1 MNQYIKDII
10 ERRIKDLP
18 TLPVVAT
25 RIFEVTNDPEATVE
39 DLKEI
44 ISTDQVVT
52 GRILRAVNSA
62 YYGFPRQ
69 VDTLS
74 KAIVILG
81 FNNVRSLALSVSIME
96 MYTKKSATGFNYQ
109 ELWKHAVGT
118 AFCARALAKVFHPR
132 EMEKLFIAGL
142 LHDIGLVAMNQCFP
156 KDFVGVLRESLR
168 SQRPIHAVEEEKFNF
183 NHGDIG
189 QFIADRWLLPK
200 GLSQAIGMHHMP
212 HKASEEDKA
221 MVYAVHTA
229 DFVCKRFG
237 FGDFGDN
244 IMYDFKLAFRPA
256 LDMYGI
262 TEKGA
267 EGEVDAL
274 LKKDIG
280 EAAAFIDIFK

>member
-25 RIFEVTNDPEATVE
+25 RIFEVTNDPESSVD

-118 AFCARALAKVFHPR
+118 AFCARALAKVHHPR
-132 EMEKLFIAGL
+132 DMEKLFIAGL
-142 LHDIGLVAMNQCFP
+142 LHDIGLVALNQCFP
-156 KDFVGVLRESLR
+156 KDFVVVLKEVHKSH
-168 SQRPIHAVEEEKFNF
+168 RPLNLVEQEKFNF

-189 QFIADRWLLPK
+189 QYIADRWLLPK
-200 GLSQAIGMHHMP
+200 GLTQAIGLHHSP
-212 HKASEEDKA
+212 QKATFEDKPL
-221 MVYAVHTA
+221 VWAVHTA
-229 DFVCKRFG
+229 DFICKRFG
-237 FGDFGDN
+237 FGDFGDST
-244 IMYDFKLAFRPA
+244 MYDYKMAFRPA

-267 EGEVDAL
+267 EGEINDIL
-274 LKKDIG
+274 IKDIE
-280 EAAAFIDIFK
+280 EARVFVDMFK